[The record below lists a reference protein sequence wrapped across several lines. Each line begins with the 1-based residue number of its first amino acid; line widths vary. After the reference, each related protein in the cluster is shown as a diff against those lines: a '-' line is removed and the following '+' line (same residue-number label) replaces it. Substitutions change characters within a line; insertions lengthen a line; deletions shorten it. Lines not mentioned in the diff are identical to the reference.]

1 MSDIVENLF
10 YRPIKEGEE
19 SNFITY
25 ITDALTNVE
34 KMISETTNINDSI
47 NAFRGMKD
55 VDVKSL
61 IKDYEKTSKPK
72 YKSLRNEFENSI
84 NKLTGVIIDDIES
97 SM

>member
-19 SNFITY
+19 SNFISY

-47 NAFRGMKD
+47 NAFRGMKG
-55 VDVKSL
+55 VDVKLL